1 MDTTPPRISPL
12 TTFPEKKNLPPLI
25 SIFEI
30 SKWTTR
36 QQHSHTRSTT
46 HKHQIS
52 KENNTATTL
61 RNRLTTTRVHETC
74 RARNTWLAATPAVL
88 PVHEL
93 LARALLPREEAR
105 GAARR
110 PTIYWDDV
118 IADTTSPLALI
129 PPSAPSFS
137 RRASPPTLVA
147 IPLL

>member
-1 MDTTPPRISPL
+1 MDTIPPRISPF
-12 TTFPEKKNLPPLI
+12 TTFPEKNLPPLI
-25 SIFEI
+25 SIFVIRNLQMNHNTHTLDPPRTNTEFQRE
-30 SKWTTR
+30 TTL
-36 QQHSHTRSTT
+36 QQHSGTDL
-46 HKHQIS
+46 I
-52 KENNTATTL
+52 
-61 RNRLTTTRVHETC
+61 TTRVHETC
-74 RARNTWLAATPAVL
+74 RARNTWLAAAPAVL

-137 RRASPPTLVA
+137 RRASPPTL
-147 IPLL
+147 IEILLL